1 MPWKWL
7 QGVHFKFSRLLL
19 ITSYAAMQE
28 IGKAIELQLLQW
40 ATDN

>member
-7 QGVHFKFSRLLL
+7 QGVHFKFSSFLL
-19 ITSYAAMQE
+19 TSYAAMQE

-40 ATDN
+40 AMDN